1 MKKMRILAIDDNTV
15 NLATIE
21 QELKD
26 KYEVIPMISGRR
38 AIKYLYCEKVDLIL
52 LDIQMPVMDGV
63 ETLREIRN
71 LENGITVP
79 VIFLTA
85 MKDKDTVIEGS
96 KLGIMDYITKPFDSE
111 DLTNRIDR
119 VFKRLGILPIEERE
133 LLGSIKLIL
142 RDITLGKAKQAL
154 VKTDEVLRFQIDEE
168 ISGRMR
174 NARLKIENGNL
185 QAAGSVV
192 VRVIRMLEAKLGI
205 DSQSMGMSI
214 SGRELNVK
222 LLYIIDDLENFHT
235 KDALEKCKEL
245 KNYILADNIAFS
257 LQKVIEYISN
267 YDDEEAERL
276 IRAMIDHVN
285 KEEVNKRTE

>member
-174 NARLKIENGNL
+174 NARLKIENGDL

-235 KDALEKCKEL
+235 KDAFEKCKEL

-276 IRAMIDHVN
+276 IKAMIDHVN
-285 KEEVNKRTE
+285 KEEINRGG

>member
-174 NARLKIENGNL
+174 NARLKIENGDL

>member
-15 NLATIE
+15 NLATLE

-52 LDIQMPVMDGV
+52 LDVQMPLMDGV

-96 KLGIMDYITKPFDSE
+96 KLGIMDYITKPFDVE
-111 DLTNRIDR
+111 DLTSRIDR
-119 VFKRLGILPIEERE
+119 VFKRMGILPIEDME
-133 LLGSIKLIL
+133 LLASVKAVLK
-142 RDITLGKAKQAL
+142 DITLGRGKQAL
-154 VKTDEVLRFQIDEE
+154 IKTDEVLKYRIDDEVT
-168 ISGRMR
+168 GRMR
-174 NARLKIENGNL
+174 NARLKIERDEL
-185 QAAGSVV
+185 QAAGGVII
-192 VRVIRMLEAKLGI
+192 RVIKMLEKKMGI
-205 DSQSMGMSI
+205 ENQNSGLSI
-214 SGRELNVK
+214 NNRELNAK
-222 LLYIIDDLENFHT
+222 LLYILEDLENFST

-245 KNYILADNIAFS
+245 KKYVLPENITFT
-257 LQKVIEYISN
+257 LEKVIEDLIS
-267 YDDEEAERL
+267 YDDDEAERL
-276 IRAMIDHVN
+276 IKAMLDHVR
-285 KEEVNKRTE
+285 ED

>member
-15 NLATIE
+15 NLATLE

-52 LDIQMPVMDGV
+52 LDVQMPLMDGV

-96 KLGIMDYITKPFDSE
+96 KLGIMDYITKPFDVE

-119 VFKRLGILPIEERE
+119 VFKRMGILPIEDKE
-133 LLGSIKLIL
+133 LLASVKAIL
-142 RDITLGKAKQAL
+142 KDITLGRGKQAL
-154 VKTDEVLRFQIDEE
+154 IKTDEVLKFQVDDEVT
-168 ISGRMR
+168 GRMR
-174 NARLKIENGNL
+174 NARLKIERDEL
-185 QAAGSVV
+185 QAAGGVV
-192 VRVIRMLEAKLGI
+192 IRVIRMLEKKMGI
-205 DSQSMGMSI
+205 EDQTTGISI
-214 SGRELNVK
+214 NNRELNVK
-222 LLYIIDDLENFHT
+222 LLYILEDLENFAT
-235 KDALEKCKEL
+235 KDALAKCKEL
-245 KNYILADNIAFS
+245 KKYVLPENITFS
-257 LQKVIEYISN
+257 LEKVIEDLIS
-267 YDDEEAERL
+267 YDDDEAERL
-276 IRAMIDHVN
+276 IRAMLDYVN
-285 KEEVNKRTE
+285 KAEIGRA

>member
-15 NLATIE
+15 NLATLE

-168 ISGRMR
+168 VSGRMR
-174 NARLKIENGNL
+174 NARTKIENGEL

-192 VRVIRMLEAKLGI
+192 VRVIRMLETKLGI
-205 DSQSMGMSI
+205 DSQAMGMSI
-214 SGRELNVK
+214 SNRELNVK

-235 KDALEKCKEL
+235 KEALEKCKEL

-257 LQKVIEYISN
+257 LQKVIEYITN

-285 KEEVNKRTE
+285 KEEIGKA